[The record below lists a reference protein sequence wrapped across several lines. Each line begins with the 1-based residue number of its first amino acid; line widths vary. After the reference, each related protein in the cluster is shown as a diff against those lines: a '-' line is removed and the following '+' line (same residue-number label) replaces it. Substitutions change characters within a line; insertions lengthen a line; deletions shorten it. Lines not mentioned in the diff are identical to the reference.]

1 MDEIILPSHR
11 QSRQLVLIH
20 EGVSLPSNPAWRG
33 GDPGEPGSRLQATG
47 FPRVRAVS
55 TIKITYH
62 PVF

>member
-20 EGVSLPSNPAWRG
+20 EGASLLSIPAAAG
-33 GDPGEPGSRLQATG
+33 GGPGGPGDRLQVTG

-55 TIKITYH
+55 TINYL
-62 PVF
+62 